1 MAYNKGGAKKIN
13 SILKYDFSSTHPYL
27 VKNVLFLTTKPQNDK
42 IKIHEL
48 RIKKKNKCHKKLICA
63 AC

>member
-48 RIKKKNKCHKKLICA
+48 RIKKRTSVIKN
-63 AC
+63 

>member
-27 VKNVLFLTTKPQNDK
+27 VKNVLFLTTKPQNNK
-42 IKIHEL
+42 IKISYFVC
-48 RIKKKNKCHKKLICA
+48 KVAFTN
-63 AC
+63 